1 MPSSS
6 KPTRNRL
13 SASTSA
19 LSVRRAQLTA
29 VEWAALLAPG
39 ALAGATLAAV
49 TGSGRTTIGRLA
61 VGAGAGA
68 AVGAV
73 IARGMDEVQ
82 WRRRAVTLAVD
93 EPDAALDL
101 MQAVRAEGVQADM
114 VRADD
119 GRGRSG
125 PAFGLR
131 YRAKDDRT
139 VRAVFAEQQ
148 G

>member
-1 MPSSS
+1 MPSST
-6 KPTRNRL
+6 KPTR
-13 SASTSA
+13 SPSTSTSTLA
-19 LSVRRAQLTA
+19 FRRAQLTA

-39 ALAGATLAAV
+39 ALAGATLAALI
-49 TGSGRTTIGRLA
+49 GSGRTTIGRLA

-68 AVGAV
+68 AVGAAV
-73 IARGMDEVQ
+73 ARGMDEVQ
-82 WRRRAVTLAVD
+82 WRRRPVTLAVD
-93 EPDAALDL
+93 KPDAALDL

-119 GRGRSG
+119 HDRSG